1 MTQTKSVRKKSVPHD
16 PTFKSYIFLTAR
28 MLYLLEIVTIDR
40 SVTMKA
46 SASKVRVT
54 QKQNN
59 KGSFNQFMNMIE
71 QGYSDSVFI
80 ITV

>member
-1 MTQTKSVRKKSVPHD
+1 MTQLLHH
-16 PTFKSYIFLTAR
+16 TFFLTAR
-28 MLYLLEIVTIDR
+28 MLYTSKQPFWQFLLEIVTIDR
-40 SVTMKA
+40 SVTVKA

-54 QKQNN
+54 QKHNN

-80 ITV
+80 TTV